1 MYTRRRAAVAVVA
14 LLLALLSP
22 TAGHHSGTPSARVG
36 AVGADA
42 VPAARPASRPH
53 HDAAPLLDATPTST
67 LPPVAVEDRGTY
79 SPPAPLPAYHVRGAV
94 QARGPPT
101 D

>member
-14 LLLALLSP
+14 LMLALLSP
-22 TAGHHSGTPSARVG
+22 TAGHHGGTTTARVG
-36 AVGADA
+36 AVVPDSI
-42 VPAARPASRPH
+42 PAARPALRPH
-53 HDAAPLLDATPTST
+53 HEAAPLLDATTTSV
-67 LPPVAVEDRGTY
+67 LPPVAVEDLGTD
-79 SPPAPLPAYHVRGAV
+79 SRPAPLPAYQVRGAV